1 MTENENSPENLRK
14 FLESDDPALIQMGL
28 SMAKG
33 SGVPDDLLGE
43 ILWMYMF
50 HDDKTTRAAAKA
62 TFMNLA
68 PEDAKQAVKKKWKA
82 SYRNLTDGTS
92 KTLHKQLS
100 ILGKALSHTNVDLF
114 EQLIKAL
121 EDEDWQL
128 SNSAASA
135 LAEIDEKRAVKPLI
149 ETLEGKW
156 TTSGIEAL
164 AKIGDKRAVEPLI
177 KIFRD
182 DNTIAE
188 ALGKIGDKRAVEPLI
203 RALATGKGIDPKKH
217 TSHVAYD
224 KEYQTHDGR
233 AWKDESGGGMISMF
247 PHSQKEALVKIGKPA
262 VELLIKALEE
272 EDWRV
277 RRGAAVALGEIR
289 DERAVEPLIKTLQHK
304 NSSVHEKVAEIL
316 KDFDSIS
323 YSYYDSGDGLDYTGT
338 GVRSIMPLIKTHEEE
353 DFYDKQRPGEILSG
367 ISKKYLSDDIV
378 PLLDKAFKDNRVRY
392 SVAEALGKIGDKN
405 AVEPLIKALEDDDWI
420 AWCVRTRAAEALGK
434 ISDLRAIGPIIT
446 ALKDKDDCA
455 IGAMWDSNQ
464 PTYEFVRNEA
474 KKALKNL
481 ANTDDDI
488 PEALHKLP
496 TDEQRAIYL
505 IAKEDWESLI
515 KLGEP
520 AVLPLIEA
528 LRDDYYICKVGGY
541 RWDRYSNSYSK
552 YSASFIFSEKFK
564 AVKALGEI
572 GDKRAVEPLI
582 ELLKN
587 MNGYDSMFI
596 PELKKVLKKRGF
608 STSGNKPDL
617 IARLKDKAVQK
628 VTKEAL
634 KKLGHEVE

>member
-1 MTENENSPENLRK
+1 MTENETSPDNLLK
-14 FLESDDPALIQMGL
+14 FLESDDPALVMMGL

-33 SGVPDDLLGE
+33 SGVPDVILEE
-43 ILWMYMF
+43 ILWMYMM
-50 HDDKTTRAAAKA
+50 HEDKTIRAAAKA
-62 TFMNLA
+62 TFMEIA
-68 PEDAKQAVKKKWKA
+68 PKEAKQIVKENWKA

-100 ILGKALSHTNVDLF
+100 ILGKALSHTDVSLF

-121 EDEDWQL
+121 EDDDWQL
-128 SNSAASA
+128 RNSAASA
-135 LAEIDEKRAVKPLI
+135 LAEIDEKRAVKPLNKA
-149 ETLEGKW
+149 LEGAPNYRAV
-156 TTSGIEAL
+156 EAL
-164 AKIGDKRAVEPLI
+164 GKIGDKRSVEPLI
-177 KIFRD
+177 KSLE
-182 DNTIAE
+182 DNNNIAE

-203 RALATGKGIDPKKH
+203 RALATGRGIDPKPG
-217 TSHVAYD
+217 HVAYD

-233 AWKDESGGGMISMF
+233 EWKDESGGGRISMF
-247 PHSQKEALVKIGKPA
+247 PHSQKDALVKIGEPA
-262 VELLIKALEE
+262 VKPLIKALEDN
-272 EDWRV
+272 DWRV
-277 RRGAAVALGEIR
+277 RRGAAVALGEIG
-289 DERAVEPLIKTLQHK
+289 DERAVEPLIKALEDK
-304 NSSVHEKVAEIL
+304 DASVHEKVAEIL
-316 KDFDSIS
+316 KDFDGVSF
-323 YSYYDSGDGLDYTGT
+323 SYYDFRDGLDYTGT
-338 GVRSIMPLIKTHEEE
+338 GVRAIMPLIKTHEEE
-353 DFYDKQRPGEILSG
+353 DFYDRGRPGEMLSE

-405 AVEPLIKALEDDDWI
+405 AVKPLIKALEDDDWI

-446 ALKDKDDCA
+446 SLKDKDDCA
-455 IGAMWDSNQ
+455 VGTMWDSNE

-488 PEALHKLP
+488 SEALHKLP

-528 LRDDYYICKVGGY
+528 LKDDYYICKVGGY
-541 RWDRYSNSYSK
+541 RWDRYHNSLNSK

-582 ELLKN
+582 ELLNN
-587 MNGYDSMFI
+587 MNGYDSMTI

-617 IARLKDKAVQK
+617 IARLEDKAVQK